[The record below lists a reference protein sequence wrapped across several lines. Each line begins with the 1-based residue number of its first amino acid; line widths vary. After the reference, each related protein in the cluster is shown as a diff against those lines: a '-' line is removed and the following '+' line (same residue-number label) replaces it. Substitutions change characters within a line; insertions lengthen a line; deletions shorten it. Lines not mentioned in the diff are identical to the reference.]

1 MAVMESTAP
10 SGTRLPSA
18 RDAVRGRRWD
28 DARRE
33 SPERMYAAFLAEG
46 RTADEALRF
55 LVALL
60 AWPIGAD
67 AGLLL
72 RLEHGEATVL
82 AEAMEQVPAWSD
94 PALRDAAREAA
105 AEAARRLGHDRFTLS
120 EGDEPLPAWCAWALG
135 APGPDAAVLL
145 LFVTTSPDAAV
156 VRARADRVVDLL
168 AVAVAGRH
176 PLPGGARLS
185 TRQLSV
191 LRHLAE
197 DLTMRQIASRI
208 GFSESTVRMESLAIY
223 RVLGVHDR
231 HEAVSVGITTGL
243 IAATR

>member
-1 MAVMESTAP
+1 M
-10 SGTRLPSA
+10 
-18 RDAVRGRRWD
+18 
-28 DARRE
+28 
-33 SPERMYAAFLAEG
+33 
-46 RTADEALRF
+46 
-55 LVALL
+55 
-60 AWPIGAD
+60 
-67 AGLLL
+67 
-72 RLEHGEATVL
+72 
-82 AEAMEQVPAWSD
+82 PAWTD
-94 PALRDAAREAA
+94 PALSAVALEAA
-105 AEAARRLGHDRFTLS
+105 TAAAHRLGRDRFVCADG
-120 EGDEPLPAWCAWALG
+120 EEPLPAWCAWALG

-145 LFVTTSPDAAV
+145 LFVTTSPEPAV

-231 HEAVSVGITTGL
+231 HEAVSVGVTSGL
-243 IAATR
+243 IAPAR